1 MGKAEGEL
9 KQGHVKNGGMLGAW
23 KVERSLAEKSL
34 VGMQVK
40 NGGSVYM
47 VLAQEKNKSLLFR
60 LSDGEVVIATE
71 LKLLSKE
78 DAVCTWASGRYCGSY
93 MNTVLLMRDGLSA
106 DSSRT
111 GKDNRAFV
119 YTTVENAGFLKS
131 MGGDVYDDPY
141 QAIADAEAE
150 MRVNRLV
157 PSGNMADLDGVRTL
171 AADELY
177 RYLLHDAGA
186 LGYDQMDQIVAD
198 VLERAGF
205 VPDMDM
211 DLG

>member
-1 MGKAEGEL
+1 
-9 KQGHVKNGGMLGAW
+9 
-23 KVERSLAEKSL
+23 
-34 VGMQVK
+34 
-40 NGGSVYM
+40 
-47 VLAQEKNKSLLFR
+47 
-60 LSDGEVVIATE
+60 
-71 LKLLSKE
+71 
-78 DAVCTWASGRYCGSY
+78 

-106 DSSRT
+106 DNSRS
-111 GKDNRAFV
+111 GRDKRAFV

-150 MRVNRLV
+150 MRVDQMA
-157 PSGNMADLDGVRTL
+157 PSSNMADLDGVRTL

-186 LGYDQMDQIVAD
+186 LGYDQMDQMVAD